1 MHNRGGRG
9 PILPSLVVLFTYALC
24 GPVLATEAGG
34 DDAASAGTT
43 AERSPP
49 PAPAASPSS
58 QAAAPPPAAED
69 TQATGAGAATASA
82 EAAPRKLVPSLSH
95 DLQFG
100 LAVLPGD
107 GYRIVFP
114 YTKGTT
120 DCGDANQMGANVCT
134 NRAPFFID
142 LQPSFGISH
151 SWDVLTDLRFGVER
165 DFNTYRQFFI
175 MPGFRY
181 WLDPESHVK
190 FFTTLQFAYDAT
202 QQQPTSKHSGI
213 DLGFRN
219 SNGLMVEV
227 MRNFGVYLQFG
238 ETIGFV
244 RWLSFTVDA
253 GIGVQARVP

>member
-9 PILPSLVVLFTYALC
+9 PILPSLVVLFTYAPC

-34 DDAASAGTT
+34 GEAESAGTA
-43 AERSPP
+43 AEPTP
-49 PAPAASPSS
+49 PAASPSL
-58 QAAAPPPAAED
+58 QAPTPPPAAEE
-69 TQATGAGAATASA
+69 TKAAGAETASA

-95 DLQFG
+95 ELQFG

-202 QQQPTSKHSGI
+202 QQQPTSKHSGS

-227 MRNFGVYLQFG
+227 MRNFGAYLQFG